1 MHAYEC
7 DFQGH
12 MLFYID
18 VVDVYISSTFKIM
31 NSSCLPAVKI
41 QIFADACRALEAFAC
56 PPQP

>member
-1 MHAYEC
+1 MRMNVIFKGC
-7 DFQGH
+7 DIC
-12 MLFYID
+12 FYID

-41 QIFADACRALEAFAC
+41 QIFTDAYVALEAFAC